1 MFLVVIKYLFDDH
14 RSLLGGDIQC
24 QILNLL
30 LNVLKQLTK
39 LKHKTFLKKNA
50 MRTAVKRAKTAIAEN
65 AENKNELVRIAV
77 KKVDKAS
84 QANLIHS
91 NKADRIK
98 SKLMVAAK

>member
-1 MFLVVIKYLFDDH
+1 MPNIKSAIK
-14 RSLLGGDIQC
+14 R
-24 QILNLL
+24 
-30 LNVLKQLTK
+30 V
-39 LKHKTFLKKNA
+39 KTTNKAEAQNISQKNA

-77 KKVDKAS
+77 KKVDKSS

>member
-1 MFLVVIKYLFDDH
+1 MPNIKSAIK
-14 RSLLGGDIQC
+14 R
-24 QILNLL
+24 
-30 LNVLKQLTK
+30 V
-39 LKHKTFLKKNA
+39 KTTNKAEAQNISQKNA

-91 NKADRIK
+91 NKADRIN

>member
-1 MFLVVIKYLFDDH
+1 MPNIKSAIK
-14 RSLLGGDIQC
+14 RVKRTNKAEAQNISQ
-24 QILNLL
+24 
-30 LNVLKQLTK
+30 
-39 LKHKTFLKKNA
+39 KNA

-98 SKLMVAAK
+98 SQLMVAAK

>member
-1 MFLVVIKYLFDDH
+1 MPNIKSAIK
-14 RSLLGGDIQC
+14 R
-24 QILNLL
+24 
-30 LNVLKQLTK
+30 V
-39 LKHKTFLKKNA
+39 KTINKAEAQNISQKNA